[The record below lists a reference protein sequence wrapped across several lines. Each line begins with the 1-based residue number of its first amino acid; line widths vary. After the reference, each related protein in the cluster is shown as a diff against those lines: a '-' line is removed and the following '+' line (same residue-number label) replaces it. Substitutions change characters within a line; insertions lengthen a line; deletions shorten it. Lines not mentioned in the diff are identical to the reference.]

1 MDAEAS
7 KDLGPHDTEQLWIS
21 SAVTHRTTKAH
32 LYVTVVLPVL
42 IDGTTDDAAP
52 DGSFWIR
59 ETFSATAIAQL
70 LFLSLLLLLVQQ
82 CYIDSVYC

>member
-1 MDAEAS
+1 MRRPTRTWAHMTRNS
-7 KDLGPHDTEQLWIS
+7 FGSLP
-21 SAVTHRTTKAH
+21 SAVTHRTTQAH

-42 IDGTTDDAAP
+42 IDGATDDAAP
-52 DGSFWIR
+52 DGSFWSR

-70 LFLSLLLLLVQQ
+70 LFLLLLLLLVQQ